1 MEKQARK
8 EKEREKAARAAG
20 RDPKRVRFINNLVL
34 LEAAARGDLDE
45 GACPLPIFP
54 SHRPFV
60 STSSELALACD
71 LPVRFDQMPI
81 TSKCREYSQK

>member
-45 GACPLPIFP
+45 GAPPTPTDASSLLTSPNSRAANRPACPAPRTRN
-54 SHRPFV
+54 SNAHV
-60 STSSELALACD
+60 ELH
-71 LPVRFDQMPI
+71 
-81 TSKCREYSQK
+81 